1 MAEDGLPARDE
12 DTADDVFPAATDDVP
27 RADDDDAAP
36 AAADDAADA
45 PESFKVFFPA
55 EGRFFGELGSGDN
68 GTLKV

>member
-45 PESFKVFFPA
+45 PESFKVFFQQK
-55 EGRFFGELGSGDN
+55 EDFLGSLAVV
-68 GTLKV
+68 TMEL